1 VTTAFVLSGGGSL
14 GAVQVGML
22 QALADH
28 GVRPD
33 LLVGTSAGALN
44 AAFVA
49 GHGPGRAG
57 TDALAEVWEE
67 MRARSVFRVDVRR
80 AIGALAGRRSALCDD
95 RGLRDLLRRHL
106 RFTDLQDSP
115 IPLVVVATDLL
126 SGQEVALSEGDAP
139 LAVLASCAIPG
150 VFPAVG
156 LQGSTLVD
164 GGLAD
169 NTAVSQ
175 AVAAGADT
183 VYVLP
188 SGYSCAL
195 PGPPRTPL
203 GTALHAVTILMHQRL
218 VADVAFY
225 EDKVKLVVL
234 PPPCPVR
241 IAPMDFGRAR
251 ELIHRAHRDADL
263 ALSVA
268 GGRRIH
274 AERHIAVH
282 AHNRSEAPRAGSAP
296 R

>member
-28 GVRPD
+28 RVRPD

-49 GHGPGRAG
+49 GHGADRAG
-57 TDALAEVWEE
+57 VDALAAVWTGL
-67 MRARSVFRVDVRR
+67 RARSVFRFDLRQAV
-80 AIGALAGRRSALCDD
+80 GALAGRRSAVCDD

-106 RFTDLQDSP
+106 LFTDLRDSP

-126 SGQEVALSEGDAP
+126 SGQEVALSTGDGAT
-139 LAVLASCAIPG
+139 AILASCAIPG
-150 VFPAVG
+150 VLPAVEVAG
-156 LQGSTLVD
+156 RSLVD
-164 GGLAD
+164 GGLAN

-195 PGPPRTPL
+195 PAPPRTPL
-203 GTALHAVTILMHQRL
+203 GTVLHAVTTLMHQRL
-218 VADVAFY
+218 VTDVALY
-225 EDKVKLVVL
+225 EEKVRLVVL
-234 PPPCPVR
+234 PPPCPIR
-241 IAPMDFGRAR
+241 ISPMDFGRAG
-251 ELIHRAHRDADL
+251 ELIRRAHRDAHQ

-274 AERHIAVH
+274 PERHVAMH
-282 AHNRSEAPRAGSAP
+282 DHERSTGHRSVSAA

>member
-1 VTTAFVLSGGGSL
+1 MTTAFVLSGGGSL

-22 QALADH
+22 AALADH

-49 GHGPGRAG
+49 GHGADRSGI
-57 TDALAEVWEE
+57 DALARVWGGL
-67 MRARSVFRVDVRR
+67 RGRSVFRFDVRR
-80 AIGALAGRRSALCDD
+80 AVGALAGRRSAVCDD
-95 RGLRDLLRRHL
+95 RGMRDLLHRHL
-106 RFTDLQDSP
+106 RFTDLRDSP

-126 SGQEVALSEGDAP
+126 SGQEVALSEGDAS

-150 VFPAVG
+150 VFPAVDF
-156 LQGSTLVD
+156 QGSTLVD
-164 GGLAD
+164 GGLAN

-195 PGPPRTPL
+195 PQPPRTPL

-218 VADVAFY
+218 VADVAYY

-234 PPPCPVR
+234 PPPCPLR
-241 IAPMDFGRAR
+241 ISPMEFGRAG
-251 ELIHRAHRDADL
+251 ELIRRAQCDAHT

-274 AERHIAVH
+274 PERHIAMH
-282 AHNRSEAPRAGSAP
+282 AHDRSEAPQPIAAP